1 MENNTFEMEQLKEQI
16 AILNKKLDH
25 ETIVNENLLRNAM
38 SSKMRNAN
46 NYAWIDLA
54 MGVVAV
60 LLFFIIYIFGECSGW
75 FFLFTTLMLAVSV
88 IIGFMTN
95 KVKSDDLMNGDLVE
109 VKKKALL
116 MKQQKRKTLLY
127 YSIPVILV
135 WLPWAIYDISYRNH
149 PDFFWGHAISMIIGG
164 IIGGLIGYRMYCKM
178 QKNVTEVLDQIKEL
192 EKE

>member
-60 LLFFIIYIFGECSGW
+60 LL